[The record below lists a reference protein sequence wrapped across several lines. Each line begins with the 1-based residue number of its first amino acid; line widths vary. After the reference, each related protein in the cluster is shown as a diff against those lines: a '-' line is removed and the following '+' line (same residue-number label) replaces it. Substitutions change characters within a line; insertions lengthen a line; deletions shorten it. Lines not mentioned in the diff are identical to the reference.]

1 MSNLKK
7 AVIFVAIIT
16 AVNLGISALFYF
28 FRNLSEFKGFMT
40 GTILN
45 LVFSAL
51 WVFGARKG
59 MRSNT
64 LVLLMITLG
73 GFPVRLGVLAVF
85 AFGGLYLFQMDT
97 TMFAV
102 SFLIGTIASLIVEV
116 WFFNTLRFT
125 DGKKF

>member
-1 MSNLKK
+1 
-7 AVIFVAIIT
+7 
-16 AVNLGISALFYF
+16 
-28 FRNLSEFKGFMT
+28 MT

-85 AFGGLYLFQMDT
+85 AFGGLYLIQMDT